1 MFITISLWINSVVV
15 ESMGKP
21 LKISEQ
27 AAVQMPMKTVA
38 SLIAMVAIG
47 TWAYF
52 GIIETQNRISTTL
65 ELMEKDLKEN
75 TEFRIKWPRGQ
86 LGSLPADSEQFMM
99 IEDLYKTT
107 DKLNAHNDS
116 MSLNKV
122 NIEFLRKQMYKVLM
136 DIEKLKYANREIH
149 YKNGNGAQ

>member
-1 MFITISLWINSVVV
+1 MP
-15 ESMGKP
+15 KP
-21 LKISEQ
+21 LRISEE

-38 SLIAMVAIG
+38 SLICMVAIG

-52 GIIETQNRISTTL
+52 GIIETQNKLSTEV
-65 ELMEKDLKEN
+65 ELMSKDLTEN

-107 DKLNAHNDS
+107 DKLNKHIENMA
-116 MSLNKV
+116 LNKV
-122 NIEFLRKQMYKVLM
+122 NIEFLRKQMDKVLD
-136 DIEKLKYANREIH
+136 DIEKLKDANREMH
-149 YKNGNGAQ
+149 YKNGNGTH

>member
-1 MFITISLWINSVVV
+1 MA
-15 ESMGKP
+15 KP
-21 LKISEQ
+21 LKISEE

-52 GIIETQNRISTTL
+52 GIIETQNKLSTEV
-65 ELMEKDLKEN
+65 ELMQKDLTEN

-107 DKLNAHNDS
+107 EKLNKHIES
-116 MSLNKV
+116 MALNKV
-122 NIEFLRKQMYKVLM
+122 NIEFLRKQMDKVLE
-136 DIEKLKYANREIH
+136 DIEELKDANREIH
-149 YKNGNGAQ
+149 YKNGGHE

>member
-1 MFITISLWINSVVV
+1 MS
-15 ESMGKP
+15 KP
-21 LKISEQ
+21 LKISEE

-52 GIIETQNRISTTL
+52 GIIETQNKISTTL
-65 ELMEKDLKEN
+65 ELMEKDLTEN

-99 IEDLYKTT
+99 IEDLYKTV
-107 DKLNAHNDS
+107 DKINKHVEDMA
-116 MSLNKV
+116 LNKV
-122 NIEFLRKQMYKVLM
+122 NIQFLRTQMDKVLE
-136 DIEKLKYANREIH
+136 DIEELKDEARDMH
-149 YKNGNGAQ
+149 YKNGNGG

>member
-1 MFITISLWINSVVV
+1 
-15 ESMGKP
+15 MGKP
-21 LKISEQ
+21 LKISEE

-52 GIIETQNRISTTL
+52 GIIESQNRMETTL
-65 ELMEKDLKEN
+65 KLMETDVIEN

-99 IEDLYKTT
+99 LEDIYKILDRITKHIEDM
-107 DKLNAHNDS
+107 A
-116 MSLNKV
+116 LNKV
-122 NIEFLRKQMYKVLM
+122 NIEFLRKQMDKVLE
-136 DIEKLKYANREIH
+136 DIEKLKDASRDMH
-149 YKNGNGAQ
+149 YKNGIGG

>member
-1 MFITISLWINSVVV
+1 
-15 ESMGKP
+15 
-21 LKISEQ
+21 
-27 AAVQMPMKTVA
+27 MPMKTVA

-52 GIIETQNRISTTL
+52 GIIETQNRMLTKVEI
-65 ELMEKDLKEN
+65 MEKDLEMN
-75 TEFRIKWPRGQ
+75 SEFRIKWPRGQ

-107 DKLNAHNDS
+107 DKLNKHIDS

-122 NIEFLRKQMYKVLM
+122 NIEFLRKQMDKVLM
-136 DIEKLKYANREIH
+136 DIEKLKDANREIH
-149 YKNGNGAQ
+149 YKNGVQ

>member
-1 MFITISLWINSVVV
+1 
-15 ESMGKP
+15 MGKP
-21 LKISEQ
+21 LKISEE

-99 IEDLYKTT
+99 LEDLYKTT
-107 DKLNAHNDS
+107 DRINKQIENMMH
-116 MSLNKV
+116 NKV
-122 NIEFLRKQMYKVLM
+122 NIEFLSKQMTKALE
-136 DIEKLKYANREIH
+136 DIEKLKDSNREIH
-149 YKNGNGAQ
+149 YKNGAQ